1 MTISTRTFTTL
12 AVVLTHVSYT
22 KVDSRDVEPI
32 ADGLRFL
39 REPLDCEKL
48 GVSILE
54 VDPGWTGKEH
64 DHADDGQEEVYVLL
78 EGSAT
83 VTVNDEEVALSA
95 GEALRI
101 AADATRQIHNGDTES
116 TFVLVGASGEA

>member
-1 MTISTRTFTTL
+1 M
-12 AVVLTHVSYT
+12 SYT
-22 KVDSRDVEPI
+22 KVDSRDIEPI

-39 REPLDCEKL
+39 RDPLDCEKV

-54 VDPGWTGKEH
+54 APPGWTGKEH
-64 DHADDGQEEVYVLL
+64 DHAEDSQEEVYVLL

-83 VTVNDEEVALSA
+83 VTVNDAEVDLSA

-101 AADATRQIHNGDTES
+101 PADATRQIQNGDVES
-116 TFVLVGASGEA
+116 KFVLVGSAGEE

>member
-1 MTISTRTFTTL
+1 MP
-12 AVVLTHVSYT
+12 HT

-32 ADGLRFL
+32 AEGMRFL
-39 REPLDCEKL
+39 RDPLDCEKL
-48 GVSILE
+48 GVTVLDA
-54 VDPGWTGKEH
+54 DPGWTGKEH

-83 VTVNDEEVALSA
+83 VTVEGEEVDMDA

-101 AADATRQIHNGDTES
+101 PAEATRQIHNGDAES
-116 TFVLVGASGEA
+116 RFVLVGASGE